1 MTHVL
6 HLAIEPFNK
15 IKNGQKTIEMRLFD
29 EQKSKIKIN
38 DEIIFYYEENNI
50 RCVVTDVKVYKN
62 FDELYSNNDKNLLG
76 YSDDEIADPNDMLT
90 YYPKEKQDKYQV
102 MAIFIKTI

>member
-6 HLAIEPFNK
+6 HLAVEPFNK

-38 DEIIFYYEENNI
+38 DEIIFYHEEYNI
-50 RCVVTDVKVYKN
+50 RCVVTDVKVYEN

-90 YYPKEKQDKYQV
+90 YYPKERQDKYQV